1 VHASG
6 HAGQEELRL
15 MLSLVRP
22 RWFIPVHGERRHLQH
37 HARLAIEVG
46 IPADHVIICEDGDV
60 VDVGK
65 LVSKTDRVQAGMTF
79 VDGLGIGDVGGEVLR
94 DRRKLAGD
102 GVVVVVVTVDA
113 HTGEI
118 VAGPDVVNRGFVYD
132 ETSGDILEEA
142 RKRVMLSIEESS
154 EAHVTDPSVLQQ
166 NVRRVLGRYFYEVTQ
181 RKPVILPV
189 IMEV

>member
-1 VHASG
+1 
-6 HAGQEELRL
+6 
-15 MLSLVRP
+15 M
-22 RWFIPVHGERRHLQH
+22 
-37 HARLAIEVG
+37 
-46 IPADHVIICEDGDV
+46 
-60 VDVGK
+60 
-65 LVSKTDRVQAGMTF
+65 
-79 VDGLGIGDVGGEVLR
+79 
-94 DRRKLAGD
+94 
-102 GVVVVVVTVDA
+102 
-113 HTGEI
+113 
-118 VAGPDVVNRGFVYD
+118 NRGFVYD